1 MTDIVAAAQ
10 SAMLDLHKEL
20 KGVKPTFKAPV
31 EEPVE
36 SKSVLRRKERSGVS
50 PVTAYV
56 RSLPGG
62 PYFTALEVAQ
72 QLGCSVQAIRKYAK
86 NKVTQAPSY
95 EAPFGKLVI
104 YLYTKEDVQAL
115 KDYIGNRRQ
124 VFPTQGTRPEP
135 PALKNARTKP

>member
-1 MTDIVAAAQ
+1 MSDIAAAAQ
-10 SAMLDLHKEL
+10 SAMIDLHKEL
-20 KGVKPTFKAPV
+20 KGVKPTFQEPDKTPPDPV
-31 EEPVE
+31 VQ
-36 SKSVLRRKERSGVS
+36 RGTTANRTDRMS
-50 PVTAYV
+50 PVTTYV

-104 YLYTKEDVQAL
+104 YLYTKEDVEAL
-115 KDYIGNRRQ
+115 RAYISGRRQ

-135 PALKNARTKP
+135 PALRKSRE